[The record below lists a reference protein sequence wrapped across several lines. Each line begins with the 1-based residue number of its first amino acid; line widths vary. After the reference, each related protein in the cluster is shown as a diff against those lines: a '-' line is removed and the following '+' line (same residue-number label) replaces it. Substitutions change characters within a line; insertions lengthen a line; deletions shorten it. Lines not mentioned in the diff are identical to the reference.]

1 MVNWKSRK
9 LGDFLWLINA
19 LLLIILINL
28 LSAFAFFRI
37 DLTEEKRFSIKPQTK
52 KILGEV
58 DEEVYVE
65 VFLEGDLNPAFKRF
79 RKNIEEVLEE
89 FRIYSDNKIRYTFT
103 DPGIAQGQKGRSEFM
118 ADLSARG
125 IQPTNVIDKKE
136 GKRVE
141 KIIFPGAVVSYGGY
155 ETGVMLLKG
164 NKASSSE
171 EVINQSVEGVEFE
184 FANALVKLMRSGR
197 RQIGFTYGHGEL
209 DSISLAA
216 FHQEL
221 LEYYDLLPTRL
232 DGSENLQQ
240 NDLIVVAKPT
250 KTFSALE
257 KYSLD
262 QYIMNGGK
270 VLFMIDKLHAS
281 MDSASYETS
290 LAIPYETNLDDQLFR
305 YGVRINPDLIQ
316 DERAAMYP
324 VVTGQ
329 SGGKPQM
336 QMIDWP
342 FFPLINQYPD
352 HAVTR
357 NLDAVIMKFVSSIDT
372 VKAPGVKKTAL
383 LYTSQR
389 SRVLGA
395 PVNISV
401 NELRKN
407 IASADFSS
415 SNIPVAY
422 LLEGRFTSLYK
433 NRFLPEG
440 AKQTKAK
447 EESESTKIMVISDG
461 DIARNE
467 VNVRTRQPQPL
478 GFDPFTNYTFAN
490 RDFLINAV
498 NFMVDENGLI
508 QARTKEVRI
517 RPLDKTLI
525 AQEKTKW
532 QIINLVVPIFILAG
546 YGVVRAWMRRRKF
559 AQFDY
564 AGKEK

>member
-9 LGDFLWLINA
+9 LGDFLWLLNAA
-19 LLLIILINL
+19 LLVILINL
-28 LSAFAFFRI
+28 LSTFAFFRI

-52 KILGEV
+52 KILEEI
-58 DEEVYVE
+58 DEEVYIE
-65 VFLEGDLNPAFKRF
+65 VYLAGDLNPPFRRF
-79 RKNIEEVLEE
+79 RKSIEEILEE

-125 IQPTNVIDKKE
+125 IQPTNVIDKKD
-136 GKRVE
+136 GQRVE
-141 KIIFPGAVVSYGGY
+141 KIIFPGAIVSYGGY

-164 NKASSSE
+164 NKAASSE

-184 FANALVKLMRSGR
+184 FANALVKLTRADR
-197 RQIGFTYGHGEL
+197 KRIGFSFGHGEL
-209 DSISLAA
+209 DSVSLAS

-221 LEYYDLLPTRL
+221 QEYYDLVPVRL
-232 DGSENLQQ
+232 DESEELQR
-240 NDLIVVAKPT
+240 NDLIVIAKPT
-250 KTFSALE
+250 KAFTPLE
-257 KYSLD
+257 KFSLD
-262 QYIMNGGK
+262 QYIMKGGK
-270 VLFMIDKLHAS
+270 VLFMIDKLQAS

-316 DERAAMYP
+316 DERSAMYP

-342 FFPLINQYPD
+342 FYPLINQYPD
-352 HAVTR
+352 HPVTR
-357 NLDAVIMKFVSSIDT
+357 NLDAVIMKFASSIDT
-372 VKAPGVKKTAL
+372 VKAPGVKKTGL
-383 LYTSQR
+383 LYSSAR
-389 SRVLGA
+389 SRTLGA

-407 IASADFSS
+407 RSAADFSS
-415 SNIPVAY
+415 SHIPVAY
-422 LLEGRFTSLYK
+422 LLEGKFSSLYK

-440 AKQTKAK
+440 AKEIKSK
-447 EESESTKIMVISDG
+447 DESEATKIMVISDG

-467 VNVRTRQPQPL
+467 INIRTRQPQPL

-498 NFMVDENGLI
+498 NFLVDENGLI
-508 QARTKEVRI
+508 QARTKEVKI
-517 RPLDKTLI
+517 RPLDKTKI
-525 AQEKTKW
+525 SAEKTKW
-532 QIINLVVPIFILAG
+532 QVLNLVVPVVILIM
-546 YGVVRAWMRRRKF
+546 YGAARVWLRRKKF
-559 AQFDY
+559 AQFEY